1 MALVSSL
8 FEVKK
13 VSVFFVKKISRSS
26 PYRDVIGGGLE
37 IVFGNRDFLFLKIK
51 KKHSLFLG
59 PNMKRERPYRNLS
72 KSECFFFDFSE
83 S

>member
-26 PYRDVIGGGLE
+26 PYRDVIGGGLGLCLE
-37 IVFGNRDFLFLKIK
+37 TGISFFLKSK
-51 KKHSLFLG
+51 KNTHFFLG
-59 PNMKRERPYRNLS
+59 QT
-72 KSECFFFDFSE
+72 
-83 S
+83 